1 MTHKKNLEK
10 RLKKDILNNI
20 NDFQGMNTKNQQEK
34 KMILNNWIN
43 FLKIEVYKNIS
54 KDLKEYKKT
63 KKNVSQLKNNLKKYF
78 NESV

>member
-1 MTHKKNLEK
+1 MKYKKNLEK

-54 KDLKEYKKT
+54 KDLKDYKKT
-63 KKNVSQLKNNLKKYF
+63 KKNISQLKNNLKKYF
-78 NESV
+78 NK

>member
-43 FLKIEVYKNIS
+43 FLKIEIYKNIS

-63 KKNVSQLKNNLKKYF
+63 KKNISQLKNNLKNYF
-78 NESV
+78 NK